1 MSSTNTK
8 LGIII
13 AIIAIAIILGVILA
27 LSYNNNDDVSQV
39 TDGQCWSKA
48 GGVGNLLKN
57 SATRAECEELGG
69 KSICNV
75 GGSCDDLP

>member
-13 AIIAIAIILGVILA
+13 SIIAIAAILGVILA
-27 LSYNNNDDVSQV
+27 LSYDNNDDVSQV
-39 TDGQCWSKA
+39 TDGQCWSEA

>member
-13 AIIAIAIILGVILA
+13 AIIAIAVILGVILA
-27 LSYNNNDDVSQV
+27 LSYSNNDDVSQV
-39 TDGQCWSKA
+39 TDGQCWSEA
-48 GGVGNLLKN
+48 GGVGTLLKN